1 MRRLPVG
8 AKIQKNWDRGRDGPP
23 YSSPCPRPF
32 MLSSL
37 PRRRLLTAPA
47 SVLHTNLPGPS
58 AGIWCSRWIVSY
70 IIRRGHASTRR
81 GHASTPP
88 RAREYPAEGTRV
100 LRRGHAS
107 TPPRAREYSRG
118 VLEYSLGVL
127 GRPAAYYFDPRVSH
141 VAAIR
146 LLRVSLVPY
155 DNTCRPRYD
164 VAAGRCV
171 CERLLL

>member
-58 AGIWCSRWIVSY
+58 ASIWCFQWIVSY
-70 IIRRGHASTRR
+70 IIRRGKCGLMAS
-81 GHASTPP
+81 GMLMPP
-88 RAREYPAEGTRV
+88 GAREYSAGGTRV

-107 TPPRAREYSRG
+107 TPPRAREYPAEGECSRG
-118 VLEYSLGVL
+118 VLC
-127 GRPAAYYFDPRVSH
+127 RPAAYYFDPRVSH

-146 LLRVSLVPY
+146 LLLLSLVPY